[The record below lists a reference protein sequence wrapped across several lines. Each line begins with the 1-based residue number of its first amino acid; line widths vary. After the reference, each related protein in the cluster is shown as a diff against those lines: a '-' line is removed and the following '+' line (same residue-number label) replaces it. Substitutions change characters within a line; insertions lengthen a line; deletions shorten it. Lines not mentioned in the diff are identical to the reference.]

1 MGEEFC
7 VGGERNVF
15 VVCTEAVVQIAHLAA
30 AEVSV
35 CRHSASSTCW
45 GSGLRPPPLAKGQ
58 RGEETSVWWSCAG
71 LSLCPSSYLRAERGH
86 RPGSGSVKG
95 AGRVG
100 IGDVGSGVRSKWTW
114 R

>member
-45 GSGLRPPPLAKGQ
+45 GSGLRPPPLRK
-58 RGEETSVWWSCAG
+58 
-71 LSLCPSSYLRAERGH
+71 
-86 RPGSGSVKG
+86 VKEGRRLVCGG
-95 AGRVG
+95 AALAYHCVHPP
-100 IGDVGSGVRSKWTW
+100 ISAPSGVIVPAQGV
-114 R
+114 